1 MLTIDLI
8 YSIDNATEAI
18 EFTNNN
24 VAQTAVILIAAFSGF
39 LGLCIVVCIAGV
51 FMKKKCTYTCT
62 SKRMIISSKFT
73 PAGFNPTFHRYVI
86 IIK

>member
-8 YSIDNATEAI
+8 YSIDNATEAT
-18 EFTNNN
+18 EFTNSNA
-24 VAQTAVILIAAFSGF
+24 AQTAVILVAVFSGF
-39 LGLCIVVCIAGV
+39 LGLCIVVCIVGV
-51 FMKKKCTYTCT
+51 FMKRKCTCT
-62 SKRMIISSKFT
+62 SKRIIISSKFT